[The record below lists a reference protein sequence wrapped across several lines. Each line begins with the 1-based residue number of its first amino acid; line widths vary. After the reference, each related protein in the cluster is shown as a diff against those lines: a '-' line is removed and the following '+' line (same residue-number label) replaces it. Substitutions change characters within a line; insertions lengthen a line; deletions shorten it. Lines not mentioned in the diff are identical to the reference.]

1 MENNKALIFS
11 DIHIHPH
18 KKSQERLEDCLKALE
33 WVFETAKKNN
43 IKNIICLGDLFH
55 DRRTIDI
62 LSYNKTFDIFEK
74 YQHSDSPF
82 NIYLLLGNHDLWY
95 YERLD
100 VSSVSPFKN
109 IPNTT
114 VINKPCTINI
124 SGFPVSF
131 LPFTHNPI
139 EELKKINNN
148 NNYKVLMGHV
158 AINGASLNPHAGTVS
173 EVSVENDNEMILV
186 SSNEFKEWNHVFLG
200 HYHAE
205 QVIDGFIEYVG
216 SPLQLDFG
224 EVFQQKHIIIYDL
237 ETHDKE
243 YVINDFS
250 PKHLIISDEKQSN
263 YSLKNNFVILETSK
277 DVGDPDI
284 IDMRNKV
291 SNAEVKSVVIRR
303 KSKEIKEDKKDIE
316 ILKLNLTKSEDM
328 IASYIEHLSSSANF
342 NFDKEKLKKFGLS
355 ICSRSK
361 VE

>member
-1 MENNKALIFS
+1 MNDKKALIFS

-18 KKSQERLEDCLKALE
+18 KKSQERLDDCLKALE
-33 WVFETAKKNN
+33 WVFETARANK

-74 YQHSDSPF
+74 HQHSGEPF

-100 VSSVSPFKN
+100 VSSVAPFKN

-124 SGFPVSF
+124 SSFPVSF

-139 EELKKINNN
+139 EEMKKIDNNS
-148 NNYKVLMGHV
+148 NYKVLMGHV
-158 AINGASLNPHAGTVS
+158 AIDGAMLNPHARTIS
-173 EVSVENDNEMILV
+173 EVSVENDNEMVLI
-186 SSNEFKEWNHVFLG
+186 SSDKFKEWNYVFLG

-237 ETHDKE
+237 ETHDRK
-243 YVINDFS
+243 YIINDFS
-250 PKHLIISDEKQSN
+250 PKHLIISDEKEN
-263 YSLKNNFVILETSK
+263 KHSLKNNFVILETSK
-277 DVGDPDI
+277 DVGDPALIDI
-284 IDMRNKV
+284 RNKV
-291 SNAEVKSVVIRR
+291 SESEVKSVVVRR
-303 KSKEIKEDKKDIE
+303 KPKEIVEDKKDIE
-316 ILKLNLTKSEDM
+316 TLKLNLSRREDM
-328 IASYIEHLSSSANF
+328 ISSYIDHLSSSAGF
-342 NFDKEKLKKFGLS
+342 SFDKEKLKRFGLS
-355 ICSRSK
+355 ICSKAK
-361 VE
+361 VD